1 MSDSIINR
9 VNVWGNKINLEVYYN
24 VIKFKNRRKNPY
36 HWDYEGDLD
45 GLLEQKKPHE
55 TDPIPSELLGVEF
68 DAEEADGTATYQ
80 EVEND
85 NTMDDGASANTGI
98 VHGTPQTDSM
108 EGTVPPPLA
117 AVANNDNI
125 KDVNTLEY
133 ETAEIF
139 DVEADDETDGDQ
151 EYSTDKNPGDN
162 PYQNQDDVSNTE
174 DVTAATSAKDT
185 TKYHA
190 AEDNPKGSIKVEYTE
205 N

>member
-1 MSDSIINR
+1 MCGERKKREI
-9 VNVWGNKINLEVYYN
+9 YN
-24 VIKFKNRRKNPY
+24 NIIKFKDRRKNPY
-36 HWDYEGDLD
+36 HWDYEYDLD
-45 GLLEQKKPHE
+45 GMLEQTKPHE
-55 TDPIPSELLGVEF
+55 TKPTPAEF
-68 DAEEADGTATYQ
+68 PGLEFYACKAYRTATYQ

-85 NTMDDGASANTGI
+85 NTMDAGASANTGI

-162 PYQNQDDVSNTE
+162 PYQN
-174 DVTAATSAKDT
+174 
-185 TKYHA
+185 
-190 AEDNPKGSIKVEYTE
+190 
-205 N
+205 